1 MVLNRNVIM
10 LAIVMVV
17 NVLII
22 ILLTPLGFE
31 TRPQSDLKPL
41 GYIAIVSIFVGLAL
55 DLASI
60 GLLFKRARV
69 RLASSLAIANSILF
83 LLIVFVDRTGSFFS
97 APIPPVINTLEYLF
111 VVVIVV
117 TLLLRQWPK
126 REKRSKFNPKSHF
139 SCFLQSLRVFS
150 IGQKFKPKELV
161 MLKLHSKKLCYTF

>member
-69 RLASSLAIANSILF
+69 RLASSLAIASSILF

-97 APIPPVINTLEYLF
+97 APIPPAINTLEY
-111 VVVIVV
+111 
-117 TLLLRQWPK
+117 
-126 REKRSKFNPKSHF
+126 S
-139 SCFLQSLRVFS
+139 SLS
-150 IGQKFKPKELV
+150 
-161 MLKLHSKKLCYTF
+161 

>member
-31 TRPQSDLKPL
+31 TRPQSDLKPF

-69 RLASSLAIANSILF
+69 KLASSIAIVSSILF
-83 LLIVFVDRTGSFFS
+83 LLIIFVDRTGSFFS
-97 APIPPVINTLEYLF
+97 VPIPPAINTLEYLF
-111 VVVIVV
+111 VVVLVV
-117 TLLLRQWPK
+117 TLFLASMAY
-126 REKRSKFNPKSHF
+126 RER
-139 SCFLQSLRVFS
+139 
-150 IGQKFKPKELV
+150 
-161 MLKLHSKKLCYTF
+161 

>member
-31 TRPQSDLKPL
+31 TRPQSDLKPF

-55 DLASI
+55 DLVSI

-69 RLASSLAIANSILF
+69 KLASSIAIVSSILF
-83 LLIVFVDRTGSFFS
+83 LLIIFVDRTGSFFS
-97 APIPPVINTLEYLF
+97 VPIPPAINTLEYLF
-111 VVVIVV
+111 VVVLVV
-117 TLLLRQWPK
+117 TLFLASMAY
-126 REKRSKFNPKSHF
+126 RER
-139 SCFLQSLRVFS
+139 
-150 IGQKFKPKELV
+150 
-161 MLKLHSKKLCYTF
+161 